1 MCSALLLPVRPSKA
15 LEGGVNDSPVV
26 PDYYA
31 LYGQHTVDGDDTYD
45 LAFFVGPM
53 HVLLVERAPQHK
65 EKGTLSTCHCDCTGD
80 GYGRLQVG
88 GGKLSLI
95 MLE

>member
-1 MCSALLLPVRPSKA
+1 VRPSKA

-65 EKGTLSTCHCDCTGD
+65 EKGTLSTCHE
-80 GYGRLQVG
+80 LSALAWLNVASHVVG
-88 GGKLSLI
+88 SR
-95 MLE
+95 